1 MNCAADGQLIKKEFS
16 FSIYWP
22 ESENLKG
29 KASREWWG
37 KGGGGVEIVGAAAQ
51 IFSRQINHEPQSF
64 VFEQQQLT
72 TALYVLFTPS
82 EEMEREA

>member
-1 MNCAADGQLIKKEFS
+1 M
-16 FSIYWP
+16 
-22 ESENLKG
+22 
-29 KASREWWG
+29 
-37 KGGGGVEIVGAAAQ
+37 
-51 IFSRQINHEPQSF
+51 NHEPQSF